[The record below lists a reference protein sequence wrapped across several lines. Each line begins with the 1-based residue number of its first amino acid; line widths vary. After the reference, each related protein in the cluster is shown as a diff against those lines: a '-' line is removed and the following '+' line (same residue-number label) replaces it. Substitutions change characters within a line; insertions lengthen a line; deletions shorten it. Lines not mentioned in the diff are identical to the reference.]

1 MKKFLKLFIVT
12 IIALLSFS
20 FINVNT
26 SADTGP
32 KPYVSVSIEGDT
44 KGMYMTL
51 LSKKEST
58 GPFSTKN
65 KHRYTEEDEVYV
77 KFSLYEDKDGFF
89 YLNYHQSIEN
99 GTFKWGY
106 YPPYTFKF
114 LIYDSINDRFITDD
128 VIYERY
134 AFGSTYKIVLN
145 DNITSGEDITNSVA
159 NRPLTV
165 YQQKQIKNEIINFF
179 VRLIICLSIEIAI
192 ALLFKFRKLELVII
206 LIANLVTQIILN
218 VLLSVYIYYNG
229 YQVFYV
235 IFFYVIS
242 ELLVLFI
249 EFVAYNTLIYL
260 VDKKKSYPIKSI
272 KRILL
277 YTVVANV
284 ASLVLGFIILTY
296 LPFFG

>member
-1 MKKFLKLFIVT
+1 MKKFLKLLIVT

-20 FINVNT
+20 FINVKT

-58 GPFSTKN
+58 GPFSTRN
-65 KHRYTEEDEVYV
+65 KHGYTEEDEVYT
-77 KFSLYEDKDGFF
+77 KFLRYEDKDGFF

-99 GTFKWGY
+99 GTYKWGY

-114 LIYDSINDRFITDD
+114 LIYDSINDKFITDD

-179 VRLIICLSIEIAI
+179 IRLIICLSIEIAV
-192 ALLFKFRKLELVII
+192 ALLFKFKKLELVII
-206 LIANLVTQIILN
+206 LIVNLVTQIILN

-229 YQVFYV
+229 YQVFNV
-235 IFFYVIS
+235 IFIYVIS

-249 EFVAYNTLIYL
+249 EFVAYNKLIYL
-260 VDKKKSYPIKSI
+260 IDTKKDYPIKSI

-284 ASLVLGFIILTY
+284 ASLVLGFVILTY
-296 LPFFG
+296 LPIIG